1 MLRENRE
8 PNLGTRLGDTHAQV
22 AGALEQLEELREP
35 LTSDMAI
42 GALEQFEEVWK
53 RALADLLTAP
63 LTGSDARQIAAFQR
77 DIGLLPKYK
86 SYAIKAS
93 SPLGYSV
100 FFQEPGKG
108 FSFQQHR
115 HHKVEIFHVLDA
127 RPDSFALICSLDE
140 WSSVYER
147 EAFSRWLEGASNPAY
162 DRWRIPLA
170 PGDVIRLES
179 TGVVHSVIGCVL
191 EEFATASTDMVDRLH
206 DQNEGAPIP
215 EFYCRESALNL
226 LRDTPSPPTSQEVA
240 VSSRTRLPL
249 PRQGFKGG
257 EIVTLG
263 RVPGLRASRIRLES
277 NRQSPLQRSEDEA
290 IVLFASRGDTSLRL
304 GTAEELSREDLP
316 ALELPKGAAVMI
328 PPAMSYQVAALGTEA
343 EVSLHSIRPDIAL
356 TESTQIPSGHREPRV
371 SRPQ

>member
-1 MLRENRE
+1 MLGENRQ
-8 PNLGTRLGDTHAQV
+8 PDLGTRFGDTRGQV
-22 AGALEQLEELREP
+22 AGALERLEGLREP
-35 LTSDMAI
+35 LTSDMSI
-42 GALEQFEEVWK
+42 EVLEQFEDVWK

-63 LTGSDARQIAAFQR
+63 ITGSDARRVAVFQR
-77 DIGLLPKYK
+77 DVGLLPKYK

-191 EEFATASTDMVDRLH
+191 RGVRDRFHGHGGPAARSKRGSADTGILLPGKGAQPSSRHSVPFHKPGSRRVKPDAAATAAPAIQWRRDRHAWQST
-206 DQNEGAPIP
+206 GASSVANPVG
-215 EFYCRESALNL
+215 ERKAE
-226 LRDTPSPPTSQEVA
+226 PTSEIRRGRA
-240 VSSRTRLPL
+240 RSFRLSW
-249 PRQGFKGG
+249 QY
-257 EIVTLG
+257 
-263 RVPGLRASRIRLES
+263 
-277 NRQSPLQRSEDEA
+277 
-290 IVLFASRGDTSLRL
+290 
-304 GTAEELSREDLP
+304 LP
-316 ALELPKGAAVMI
+316 AA
-328 PPAMSYQVAALGTEA
+328 
-343 EVSLHSIRPDIAL
+343 
-356 TESTQIPSGHREPRV
+356 GHRGGAHP
-371 SRPQ
+371 